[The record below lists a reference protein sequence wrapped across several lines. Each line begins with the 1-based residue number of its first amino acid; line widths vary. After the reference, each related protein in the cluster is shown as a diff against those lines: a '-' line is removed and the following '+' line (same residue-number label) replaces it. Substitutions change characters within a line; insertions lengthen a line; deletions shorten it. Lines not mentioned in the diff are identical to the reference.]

1 MIGVIVVFPVP
12 ESGVQPVGP
21 GRELLG
27 APLVARAIAAACPV
41 EQQVRA
47 AVAVPAS
54 DLELVR
60 DEIVP
65 RYGLTEVIEV
75 FAVGSDFVA
84 TLRRGLEIVG
94 SDVELVLVHD
104 GRRPL
109 VTHDLCSRAVE
120 LAREHGGAALAL
132 RPGERP
138 VRWLDGQ
145 QLERQAEPIALLQ
158 SPQAARAD
166 AVARAVEQA
175 APDAADLVALL
186 VAAGVPVAAVAGD
199 RDNLLVSDEADLA
212 RCIEVWSRRA
222 VDYPFLWPRPDRIE
236 AVLEPSAEAEGDA
249 GETAAAAA
257 DEILV
262 GAGEGEAGPLDS
274 AIASAADDQEVAAA
288 DEVPAGEAGNVD

>member
-1 MIGVIVVFPVP
+1 VIGVIVVFPVS
-12 ESGVQPVGP
+12 EAGVQPVGP

-47 AVAVPAS
+47 AVAVPLA

-65 RYGLTEVIEV
+65 RFGLAEVVEV
-75 FAVGSDFVA
+75 YPVGADHLA

-94 SDVELVLVHD
+94 RDVELVLVHD

-109 VTHDLCSRAVE
+109 VTHDLCGRVVE
-120 LAREHGGAALAL
+120 LAREHGAAALAL
-132 RPGERP
+132 RPTDRL
-138 VRWLDGQ
+138 VRWRDDNQLDQ
-145 QLERQAEPIALLQ
+145 QPEPVALLQ
-158 SPQAARAD
+158 SPQ
-166 AVARAVEQA
+166 VARAEAVAQA
-175 APDAADLVALL
+175 IELATPGAVDLVGLL
-186 VAAGVPVAAVAGD
+186 SGAGISVAALAGD
-199 RDNLLVSDEADLA
+199 RDNLLVRDEADLA

-236 AVLEPSAEAEGDA
+236 AVLEPTVESSTDSGESAV
-249 GETAAAAA
+249 AAA

-262 GAGEGEAGPLDS
+262 GAGEPEAGPLDS
-274 AIASAADDQEVAAA
+274 AIASAADGQAGAVD
-288 DEVPAGEAGNVD
+288 DVPPGDAGDVD

>member
-12 ESGVQPVGP
+12 EAGVQPVGP

-47 AVAVPAS
+47 AVAVPMA

-65 RYGLTEVIEV
+65 RFGLTEVVEV
-75 FAVGSDFVA
+75 FPVGADYLG

-109 VTHDLCSRAVE
+109 VTHDLCGRVVE
-120 LAREHGGAALAL
+120 LAREQGAAALAL
-132 RPGERP
+132 RPADRL
-138 VRWLDGQ
+138 VRWRDDNQLD
-145 QLERQAEPIALLQ
+145 RQPEPVALLQ
-158 SPQAARAD
+158 SPQ
-166 AVARAVEQA
+166 VARAGAVTQA
-175 APDAADLVALL
+175 LEHATPDAADLVALL
-186 VAAGVPVAAVAGD
+186 NGAGIAVAALTGD
-199 RDNLLVSDEADLA
+199 RDNLLVRDEADLA

-222 VDYPFLWPRPDRIE
+222 VEYPFLWPRPDRIE
-236 AVLEPSAEAEGDA
+236 AVLEPATEPSSDSGESAV
-249 GETAAAAA
+249 AAA

-262 GAGEGEAGPLDS
+262 GTGEAAAGPLDS
-274 AIASAADDQEVAAA
+274 AIASAADGQAGAA
-288 DEVPAGEAGNVD
+288 DEMPPGDAGEVD